1 MGFSFCCATCELLVF
16 DFVTRFC
23 LFEITALSPKIA
35 NVHYRRNLS
44 SLYEY
49 AVYLVQV
56 SNAAKARVL

>member
-1 MGFSFCCATCELLVF
+1 MF